1 MPACDSRIHTH
12 THIPNQEFSSRNAV
26 GNAVETLLDAV
37 SRLHGT
43 SFSFSVLFI
52 VSQDPLVP
60 CQCRG
65 VSVECPIEIPSIF
78 FSLGFLTCQA
88 VLVMYRFNSL
98 HVYVILCLCIHHV
111 ELHCIPSQWNTPRT
125 CKSVEPPNILLWN
138 PVQFLTIK
146 IAILSHPN
154 LWPWACESNIGGYSK
169 NWMVSHDTIDENRN
183 LPVLFFGFMFTLSLK
198 YLANKWNSLGINYH
212 ICSGIKTLTYKYQLR
227 VDPSPSEPPKKK
239 PS

>member
-1 MPACDSRIHTH
+1 MTWQHIGYQATSKSRDSFTHFPIIENCHLSRKKHKTHFQTH

-88 VLVMYRFNSL
+88 VLVMYRFDSL

-111 ELHCIPSQWNTPRT
+111 ELHCIPSQ
-125 CKSVEPPNILLWN
+125 
-138 PVQFLTIK
+138 
-146 IAILSHPN
+146 
-154 LWPWACESNIGGYSK
+154 
-169 NWMVSHDTIDENRN
+169 
-183 LPVLFFGFMFTLSLK
+183 
-198 YLANKWNSLGINYH
+198 
-212 ICSGIKTLTYKYQLR
+212 
-227 VDPSPSEPPKKK
+227 
-239 PS
+239 

>member
-1 MPACDSRIHTH
+1 M
-12 THIPNQEFSSRNAV
+12 
-26 GNAVETLLDAV
+26 GNAVETLLDTV

-43 SFSFSVLFI
+43 SFSFSILFI

-78 FSLGFLTCQA
+78 FSLGFLACQA

-111 ELHCIPSQWNTPRT
+111 ELHCIPSQCNTPRT

-154 LWPWACESNIGGYSK
+154 LWPWACESNIGGTPRIG
-169 NWMVSHDTIDENRN
+169 WFHM
-183 LPVLFFGFMFTLSLK
+183 TLLTK
-198 YLANKWNSLGINYH
+198 TETYQYCSLGS
-212 ICSGIKTLTYKYQLR
+212 CSR
-227 VDPSPSEPPKKK
+227 
-239 PS
+239 

>member
-1 MPACDSRIHTH
+1 MPGRGQCSTSSDDLATHRLPGYLEIQRFIHSFSHHWELSFIKKKNIKPISRH
-12 THIPNQEFSSRNAV
+12 THIFQIKSFQAETQW
-26 GNAVETLLDAV
+26 ETLLDAV

-125 CKSVEPPNILLWN
+125 CKSVEPP
-138 PVQFLTIK
+138 QTFCFETQ
-146 IAILSHPN
+146 
-154 LWPWACESNIGGYSK
+154 C
-169 NWMVSHDTIDENRN
+169 
-183 LPVLFFGFMFTLSLK
+183 
-198 YLANKWNSLGINYH
+198 NS
-212 ICSGIKTLTYKYQLR
+212 
-227 VDPSPSEPPKKK
+227 
-239 PS
+239 